1 MHVKVEHEDVK
12 VEHEDVHVKVECSM
26 LPKPTQDYFEN
37 FCVVVMTLWLGMNNC
52 GEHLFAMMI
61 RLSNLFAS

>member
-12 VEHEDVHVKVECSM
+12 VELEDVHVKVECSM

-37 FCVVVMTLWLGMNNC
+37 FLCSYDDIVAWDEQL
-52 GEHLFAMMI
+52 
-61 RLSNLFAS
+61 R